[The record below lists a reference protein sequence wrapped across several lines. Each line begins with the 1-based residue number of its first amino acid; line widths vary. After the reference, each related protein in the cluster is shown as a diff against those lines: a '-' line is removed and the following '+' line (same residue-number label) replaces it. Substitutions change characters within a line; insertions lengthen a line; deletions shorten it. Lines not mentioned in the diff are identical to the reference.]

1 MAATQMIRV
10 DAFGL
15 LPTFFVLLM
24 LVLALLGIVAHAA
37 VL

>member
-1 MAATQMIRV
+1 MPANQMIRV
-10 DAFGL
+10 DAYGL

-24 LVLALLGIVAHAA
+24 LVLALLGVIAHAA

>member
-1 MAATQMIRV
+1 MPATQTIRV
-10 DAFGL
+10 DAYGL

-24 LVLALLGIVAHAA
+24 LVLALLGIAAHAA